1 MNTLVKNIALAPF
14 NLLYKVSP
22 KACLKALFKLKQGY
36 KLDLDNPRTFSEKIQ
51 WIKLNDRNP
60 LMPRCADKYEVRGYV
75 EECGCGC
82 YLNELL
88 WHGSDPEQ
96 IPFDELPERYVIKA
110 THGSTF
116 NVINDGTKPI
126 NRTRV
131 VSQLRKWL
139 ATDFLPCYG
148 EWFYGRR
155 GGIEPSIVVE
165 RYLEGDP
172 QRGLDDYKVFVMNG
186 KARLVLVCTGRANGS
201 HCEDIYDLDWNHMG
215 EVDMGEPKSG
225 LEIPRPECLGE
236 MISAAETLAS
246 PFACARVDFFLGEGS
261 LIFGEITFT
270 SGSGFDRFHPRA
282 FDVELGDM
290 LRLPYE
296 DSAVSR
302 GTALVDEQHRQE
314 CPACAVQPALRGES
328 QTHAADSVSDEAG
341 V

>member
-1 MNTLVKNIALAPF
+1 MNTLAKSMALAPF

-22 KACLKALFKLKQGY
+22 AACLKVLFRLKQGY
-36 KLDLDNPRTFSEKIQ
+36 RLDLDNPRTFSEKIQ

-60 LMPRCADKYEVRGYV
+60 LMPRCADKFEVRGYV

-116 NVINDGTKPI
+116 NVINDGTRPI
-126 NRTRV
+126 NRNRV

-186 KARLVLVCTGRANGS
+186 KARLVLVCTGRTNGS
-201 HCEDIYDLDWNHMG
+201 HCEDIYDLDWNHIVD
-215 EVDMGEPKSG
+215 VDMGESKSG
-225 LEIPRPECLGE
+225 LEIPRPECLDE
-236 MISAAETLAS
+236 MISVAETLAS
-246 PFACARVDFFLGEGS
+246 PFACARVDFFLGES

-282 FDVELGDM
+282 FDLELGDM

-296 DSAVSR
+296 DSAASR
-302 GTALVDEQHRQE
+302 GATLGDEHYHQE
-314 CPACAVQPALRGES
+314 RPACVVQSVIQSEPQAHATDPAP
-328 QTHAADSVSDEAG
+328 DEAG
-341 V
+341 I